1 MPLVNTSRVVLP
13 SLRFAFP
20 RRNARWAKSK
30 FSSRRGDAVPMFH
43 SMTLCKGEMELGTL
57 VHNWL
62 VRANRIW
69 KEFIISMYCISHWSH
84 DVERARATVNRRR

>member
-1 MPLVNTSRVVLP
+1 VLLVNTSKVVLP
-13 SLRFAFP
+13 SLRFAFL

-43 SMTLCKGEMELGTL
+43 SMALCKGEMELGTL

-69 KEFIISMYCISHWSH
+69 KEFIISCIPYCISHWSR
-84 DVERARATVNRRR
+84 DVELARATVN